1 MADSSW
7 SVPFFPPQKR
17 HIARFLRTINVGIGT
32 NPPSLVPLVRRK
44 PSGSTSTD
52 DASPD
57 DGTSSWICPA
67 ISPRSKG
74 LACPVAL
81 YGEKT
86 VPPKRSERRISP
98 RRRHRAPNSGPNH
111 RRSLRRQ
118 RCRTPKT
125 EPSVRVFFKHPKRLR
140 CPFEHLPPSHRCT
153 VRAHNESVRS
163 PAIYAPPSID
173 PPSDDESNVEG
184 DIEFDDESEVR
195 TNDELNDGRDI
206 ESDDES
212 DVGGNIEFEM
222 EQRVECDNSDSREQ
236 ASVTVS
242 SERLRQKST
251 AIRPSN
257 KTKQNQQEFVISN
270 MLTQNAHGLRRRARD
285 SDGHILPNSPFDYT
299 RYEHLITTMKLKDID
314 VFFVQETWLEGDV
327 YDETI
332 NGYHVFRHNG
342 GVGHHNFRGVAI
354 VLSPKYY
361 DGWKAA
367 GARPPIT
374 TDTTGEFAGRF
385 ISLNIKLTSTD
396 RTGKQIRGKKGGKH
410 LALTLV
416 SVYHPCTKTGEDD
429 IYLRF
434 LDTLDEL
441 LSRAPAGCEIIMG
454 ADVNSNIGKLDGISS
469 TEFRSVLGP
478 HGLPRRNAKG
488 ESLLHVYLG
497 HHLRVMN
504 TFFEARSGGPGHNTW
519 TSNRPTNTGIPESHM
534 LDLLVC
540 SATLH
545 KRIRNCHTT
554 LDGLDSDHRAVAIE
568 LNLTSIKYKAKTS
581 INRGDI
587 DWRTICEEEM
597 QRTMYNKYLLQLT
610 SRDMSYENF
619 CEAVV
624 RAGEFTAV
632 IVKKGCVGWY
642 TESESILAPAIQE
655 KNNLRHRLHDR
666 TNLSPDEVSSI
677 KDQLK
682 MVNKRNHDLVELAK
696 ARWYKGICEKN
707 SWDEHGPATSMG
719 EHSHTHRRRNCPS
732 QIKHQHGNASGK
744 WRPCVECTGEHVD
757 IWFAFSQS
765 FEQPSSC

>member
-1 MADSSW
+1 MVD
-7 SVPFFPPQKR
+7 PFFPTTKWAHRQ
-17 HIARFLRTINVGIGT
+17 FLGTINVGTGT
-32 NPPSLVPLVRRK
+32 TPPSLVPLGRRK

-52 DASPD
+52 DAFPD
-57 DGTSSWICPA
+57 DGASSWICPA
-67 ISPRSKG
+67 ISPRSTG

-86 VPPKRSERRISP
+86 VPPKRSERRITP
-98 RRRHRAPNSGPNH
+98 RRRHRRAPNSGPNH

-118 RCRTPKT
+118 RRRTPQP
-125 EPSVRVFFKHPKRLR
+125 ELPVRVFFKQSKRLR
-140 CPFEHLPPSHRCT
+140 CLIEWPLPSHRSVLT
-153 VRAHNESVRS
+153 VPEHNGSVRLAVIS
-163 PAIYAPPSID
+163 TPPSID
-173 PPSDDESNVEG
+173 LTTDDDSNVGG
-184 DIEFDDESEVR
+184 DIEFDDESDV
-195 TNDELNDGRDI
+195 GRDI
-206 ESDDES
+206 EF
-212 DVGGNIEFEM
+212 GI
-222 EQRVECDNSDSREQ
+222 EQRVEYDDNTEDNSDSRDS
-236 ASVTVS
+236 ASVPASLEKFGPT
-242 SERLRQKST
+242 ST
-251 AIRPSN
+251 TIRPSN
-257 KTKQNQQEFVISN
+257 KTKDDKQELVISN

-285 SDGHILPNSPFDYT
+285 SDGHILPNSPFDYM
-299 RYEHLITTMKLKDID
+299 RYEHLITTMKLKEID
-314 VFFVQETWLEGDV
+314 VYFVQETWLEGDV

-354 VLSPKYY
+354 VLSPRYY

-396 RTGKQIRGKKGGKH
+396 RTGKQIRGKKGAKH
-410 LALTLV
+410 LALTLA

-441 LSRAPAGCEIIMG
+441 LSRAPAASEIIMG
-454 ADVNSNIGKLDGISS
+454 ADVNSNIGKLDRISS

-478 HGLPRRNAKG
+478 HGLHQRNAKG

-497 HHLRVMN
+497 HQLRVMN
-504 TFFEARSGGPGHNTW
+504 TFFEPRSGGPGHNTW

-545 KRIRNCHTT
+545 KQIRNCHTM
-554 LDGLDSDHRAVAIE
+554 LDGLDSDHRAVALE

-581 INRGDI
+581 MNRGDI

-632 IVKKGCVGWY
+632 IVKKSCVGWY

-666 TNLSPDEVSSI
+666 NNLSPDEVSSI

-682 MVNKRNHDLVELAK
+682 IVNKRNHDLVELAK
-696 ARWYKGICEKN
+696 ARW
-707 SWDEHGPATSMG
+707 
-719 EHSHTHRRRNCPS
+719 
-732 QIKHQHGNASGK
+732 
-744 WRPCVECTGEHVD
+744 
-757 IWFAFSQS
+757 
-765 FEQPSSC
+765 